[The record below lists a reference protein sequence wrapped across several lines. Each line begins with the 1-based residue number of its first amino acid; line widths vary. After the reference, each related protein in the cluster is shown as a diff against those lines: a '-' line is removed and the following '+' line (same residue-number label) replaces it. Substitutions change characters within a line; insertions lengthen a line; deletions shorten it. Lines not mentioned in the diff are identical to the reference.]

1 MRILLDS
8 HVALWLAA
16 SPRRLAEPALA
27 LVEDA
32 RHELLLSTASAWEI
46 SIKHAAGKLA
56 LPAPPGDFLPELQRR
71 LRLTLLPIELSHA
84 IRAGSLP
91 MVHRDPFDRMLVA
104 QAHSLAVPIMSADP
118 KLARYDVEIIAA

>member
-27 LVEDA
+27 LVQDA

-46 SIKHAAGKLA
+46 STKHAAGKLA
-56 LPAPPGDFLPELQRR
+56 LPAPPEDFLPQLQRR
-71 LRLTLLPIELSHA
+71 LGLTLLPIELSHA
-84 IRAGSLP
+84 IRAGALP

-104 QAHSLAVPIMSADP
+104 QARTLAVPIMSGDP
-118 KLARYDVEIIAA
+118 KLARYDIEIIAA